1 VSFLSLNPRNP
12 RFFFRAWPLQPM
24 DLTEKF
30 EVQPALKRGHQPG
43 LQISNDVDMR
53 FLNDADV

>member
-1 VSFLSLNPRNP
+1 
-12 RFFFRAWPLQPM
+12 M

-53 FLNDADV
+53 FFK